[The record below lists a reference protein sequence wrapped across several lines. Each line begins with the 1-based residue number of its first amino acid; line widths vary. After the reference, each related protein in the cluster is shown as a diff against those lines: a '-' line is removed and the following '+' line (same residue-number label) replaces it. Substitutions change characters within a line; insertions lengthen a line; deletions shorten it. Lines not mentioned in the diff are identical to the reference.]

1 MLFFVAE
8 EGLWPLKF
16 TRFETVQFLYVGLV
30 EDKLLS
36 KNPCTGHNLKILIQ
50 EVTFLTAINRTFI

>member
-1 MLFFVAE
+1 
-8 EGLWPLKF
+8 LKF